1 METLEISAKTV
12 DEAIKKALE
21 QLGVERDEVEI
32 TVLSEGRGGIL
43 GIGAEEAKIRV
54 ALKKRPTETV
64 TDIAREVLETIL
76 SKMGVTASV
85 VSQAQ
90 AFVAEEEGGQPPA
103 AFDVRGEDLG
113 ILIGRRGQTLASLQ
127 YMVRLITAQ
136 RMKAWVPVIIDVE
149 GYRQRR
155 YEALRSLALQVAERV
170 KTNGTPF
177 NFEPMPAYERRII
190 HLALANHPDVTTQSI
205 GEGEARKVTVILKR
219 K

>member
-21 QLGVERDEVEI
+21 QLGVGRDEVEI
-32 TVLSEGRGGIL
+32 TVLSEGRSGIL
-43 GIGAEEAKIRV
+43 GIGAEEATIRV

-64 TDIAREVLETIL
+64 ADIAREVLETIL

-90 AFVAEEEGGQPPA
+90 AFVAEEGEQPPT

-127 YMVRLITAQ
+127 YLVRLITAQ
-136 RMKAWVPVIIDVE
+136 RMKAWIPVIIDVE
-149 GYRQRR
+149 GYKQRR

-170 KTNGTPF
+170 KTERTPF